1 MIYPIVKFP
10 DPILQQP
17 AEPVTVFDAELRQL
31 VDDMFTS
38 MYDAQGIGLA
48 APQIG
53 VSKRLTV
60 IDLSFQKKPEDKIVL
75 INPEVVEIKGKQV
88 EEEGCL
94 SLPEIRDRVV
104 RAAEVK
110 VRAQDADGKP
120 IEVEGTELLARAL
133 QHEIDHLDGILFIFR
148 LSRLK
153 RDLQLRKIRK
163 LQKAP
168 ASGRARLLRH
178 ACSRRFLGAMFKP
191 MRLVFCGTPQF
202 AVPTLEA
209 LLQAGHRVELVLSQ
223 PDRASGRGME
233 VQFSPSNTLPSSV
246 DLRSTQPEK
255 IRNNPDLQN
264 GSVNWR
270 RTRSLSCLWASD
282 SSVDVDAADA
292 MEI

>member
-17 AEPVTVFDAELRQL
+17 AEPVTVFDAELRKL

-53 VSKRLTV
+53 ISKRLTV

-110 VRAQDADGKP
+110 VRAQDAEGKP
-120 IEVEGTELLARAL
+120 IEVEGTELLARAM
-133 QHEIDHLDGILFIFR
+133 QHEIDHLNGILFIFR

-163 LQKAP
+163 LQ
-168 ASGRARLLRH
+168 RA
-178 ACSRRFLGAMFKP
+178 G
-191 MRLVFCGTPQF
+191 
-202 AVPTLEA
+202 E
-209 LLQAGHRVELVLSQ
+209 
-223 PDRASGRGME
+223 
-233 VQFSPSNTLPSSV
+233 
-246 DLRSTQPEK
+246 
-255 IRNNPDLQN
+255 
-264 GSVNWR
+264 W
-270 RTRSLSCLWASD
+270 
-282 SSVDVDAADA
+282 
-292 MEI
+292 